1 MRGIFSWR
9 PARRLSYVEGHAIQ
23 PIWTAW
29 IRLRACLKKKRGG
42 VKDQPPRR
50 DRSRNLGFPFP
61 FAGFRAGFPRQVR
74 AVLFE
79 GEGVFL
85 QADLRIEFGFPAPV
99 TSAAKIGIGL

>member
-1 MRGIFSWR
+1 MDSAQSLSEKERG
-9 PARRLSYVEGHAIQ
+9 
-23 PIWTAW
+23 
-29 IRLRACLKKKRGG
+29 C

-74 AVLFE
+74 AVLLE

-85 QADLRIEFGFPAPV
+85 QADLRIGFGFPCAGNIGCENRDWLV
-99 TSAAKIGIGL
+99 IKAAFGINL